1 MENYSSAKFV
11 SLPLSGLRPSSGFAV
26 WGRVRQLF
34 LLLNDLGEVPAR
46 RL

>member
-1 MENYSSAKFV
+1 MANYSSAKFV
-11 SLPLSGLRPSSGFAV
+11 SLPSLGFAV
-26 WGRVRQLF
+26 WGRVRQIF